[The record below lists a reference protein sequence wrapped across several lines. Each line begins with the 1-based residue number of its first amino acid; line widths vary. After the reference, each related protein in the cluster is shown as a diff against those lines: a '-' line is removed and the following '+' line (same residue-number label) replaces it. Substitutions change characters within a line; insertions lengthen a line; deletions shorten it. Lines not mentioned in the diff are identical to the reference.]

1 MPKFQAATPSS
12 AFIVFHRP
20 LPPPPPPTTPSPPVP
35 VLLLIV
41 AFLLVLPLGLRICL
55 YLILGL
61 GTGLALGV
69 LPMGDRDLL
78 RLFLTVAVIFALR
91 QLMQTLVWILAVSL
105 LGFIGF
111 WIGVTIGPG
120 ILILYC
126 IKRGLGSIMLGRD
139 ALAKARMPR
148 FLDVRVLSQAGFTEP
163 AKISNHQQWKD
174 NGSVL
179 FGLTIA

>member
-35 VLLLIV
+35 VL
-41 AFLLVLPLGLRICL
+41 LLVLPLGLRICL

-91 QLMQTLVWILAVSL
+91 QSMQTLVWILAHGSFQSPTNGPRIVSPL
-105 LGFIGF
+105 
-111 WIGVTIGPG
+111 
-120 ILILYC
+120 
-126 IKRGLGSIMLGRD
+126 
-139 ALAKARMPR
+139 
-148 FLDVRVLSQAGFTEP
+148 
-163 AKISNHQQWKD
+163 D
-174 NGSVL
+174 NGASA
-179 FGLTIA
+179 T